1 MNFNRKFMPNYRIS
15 LYPAIAVF
23 LALILLLSSSEGFA
37 HHDMEK
43 DCHHGSEECLICA
56 DELARD
62 ITTPTLSIGQKPQV
76 SFVFFLTSYT
86 TYRFIPTSEHRFNNS
101 ASPPTCLRAPPSSEP
116 RFSLA

>member
-1 MNFNRKFMPNYRIS
+1 MPNYRIS

-62 ITTPTLSIGQKPQV
+62 ITTPTLLIGQKPQA
-76 SFVFFLTSYT
+76 SFVLFLPSYT
-86 TYRFIPTSEHRFNNS
+86 TYRIIPTFEHCYNNS
-101 ASPPTCLRAPPSSEP
+101 ASPPTCLRAPPSVE
-116 RFSLA
+116 SLLS